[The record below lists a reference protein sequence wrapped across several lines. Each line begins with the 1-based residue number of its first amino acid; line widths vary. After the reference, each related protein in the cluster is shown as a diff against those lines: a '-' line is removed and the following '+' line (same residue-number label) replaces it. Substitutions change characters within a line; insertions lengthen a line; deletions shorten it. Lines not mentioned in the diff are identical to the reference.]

1 MGLLSPEGLRPSDS
15 RVRALVRRFAGA
27 LRSRRSVAHAPSRAG
42 WQRAAL
48 AAAFAPLLLAPTP
61 QVARKALFADEFS
74 GPSLDRAKWNVIVTG
89 RTVNDEQQAY
99 IDSTDVLS
107 VADGTLTI
115 RPHFRPGFKTPEG
128 KTFDFVSG
136 RIDTRDKFDF
146 TYGSA
151 AARMKLAGGAGL
163 WPAFWALGNGR
174 WPDTGEIDVMENV
187 GDPQWTSVA
196 LHGPGY
202 FGDTPLVKRAPV
214 DIADWHVYSVDWTAD
229 LLVFRIDGGEI
240 YRVAKA
246 SVEKY
251 GRWAFDNPKHLIV
264 NFALGGTYPH
274 GVNKIEKPYFG
285 LSDTTLEA
293 IKAGKA
299 AIQVD
304 WVRVVQN

>member
-1 MGLLSPEGLRPSDS
+1 MAPVPLR
-15 RVRALVRRFAGA
+15 
-27 LRSRRSVAHAPSRAG
+27 
-42 WQRAAL
+42 AL
-48 AAAFAPLLLAPTP
+48 AASCALSALLAQAP
-61 QVARKALFADEFS
+61 QVPQKTVFADEFS
-74 GPSLDRAKWNVIVTG
+74 GTSLDRAKWSVIVTG
-89 RTVNDEQQAY
+89 AGWRTVNNEQQAY
-99 IDSTDVLS
+99 IDSTEVLS
-107 VADGTLTI
+107 VAGGTLTI

-128 KTFDFVSG
+128 NTFDFVSG

-214 DIADWHVYSVDWTAD
+214 DITDWHVYSVDWTAD
-229 LLVFRIDGGEI
+229 LLVFRIDGREI
-240 YRVAKA
+240 YRVPKA
-246 SVEKY
+246 AVEKY

>member
-1 MGLLSPEGLRPSDS
+1 MPPVLP
-15 RVRALVRRFAGA
+15 RV
-27 LRSRRSVAHAPSRAG
+27 
-42 WQRAAL
+42 L
-48 AAAFAPLLLAPTP
+48 AVSWAVSALLAQTP
-61 QVARKALFADEFS
+61 QVPQKTVFADEFS
-74 GPSLDRAKWNVIVTG
+74 GTSLDRTKWNVIVTG
-89 RTVNDEQQAY
+89 AGWRTVNNEQQAY

-107 VADGTLTI
+107 VGGGFLTI
-115 RPHFRPGFKTPEG
+115 HPHFRPGFKTPDG

-151 AARMKLAGGAGL
+151 AARMKLAAGAGL

-187 GDPQWTSVA
+187 GDPAWTSIA

-214 DIADWHVYSVDWTAD
+214 DVTGWHVYSVDWTAD
-229 LLVFRIDGGEI
+229 LLVFRIDGTEI
-240 YRVAKA
+240 YRATKA
-246 SVEKY
+246 DVEKH

-285 LSDTTLEA
+285 LSDSTLEA
-293 IKAGKA
+293 VKADKV